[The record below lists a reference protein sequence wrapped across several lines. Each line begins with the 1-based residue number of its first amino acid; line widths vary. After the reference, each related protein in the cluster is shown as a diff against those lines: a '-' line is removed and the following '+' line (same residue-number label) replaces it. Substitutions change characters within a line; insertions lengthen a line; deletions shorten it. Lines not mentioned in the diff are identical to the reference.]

1 MPVIHVVDDDRAV
14 RESLNALL
22 TNNGF
27 TVQTYARGSD
37 FLSVLDTDIEAG
49 CIILDHQL
57 PDTTGLALLGRVT
70 RRSSMPVIMATGH
83 ADIRLAVEAMK
94 AGAADFIEKP
104 IAAPELLRRLGAV
117 IAKAPTPDQAEAF
130 DGLTA
135 REREVLDQLLL
146 GRTAKE
152 MARALDISPRTAE
165 AHRRRVMQKTKA
177 ENLSH
182 LVRIAMRAGLDPAA
196 P

>member
-117 IAKAPTPDQAEAF
+117 IAKAPAPDQAEAF

-135 REREVLDQLLL
+135 REREVLDQLML

-152 MARALDISPRTAE
+152 MARALNISPRTAE